1 MASTILIDPV
11 ESKLSKSTSSNSNTS
26 AGIETKAESS
36 KENSVVKKNWT
47 ALQYGFGS
55 PGNTSPANTDIF
67 KLKTDFMKVFDL
79 QENASSKRPYETA
92 KIRNV
97 MNR

>member
-11 ESKLSKSTSSNSNTS
+11 ESKLSKSTSSTTS